1 MKTTIVVWAC
11 VSGVKFS
18 GEDVSSRYTGERRMF
33 DNEVM
38 TEEVS
43 LVLEDNNLNLSQTSM
58 MKDMAKNMSQ
68 KERYTFGYFVK
79 R

>member
-1 MKTTIVVWAC
+1 
-11 VSGVKFS
+11 
-18 GEDVSSRYTGERRMF
+18 MF